1 MTNDIKGEV
10 NGEILQNN
18 LGDVG
23 TFGASLLFPKTSTN
37 YYTTKM
43 FFENKYVVLGDA
55 DKQHN

>member
-1 MTNDIKGEV
+1 MSSGKPEV